1 MAPECLPVKM
11 KVAEKYLNAQS
22 ISKDT
27 FDPFILWK
35 NVRWFAYI
43 ICKKTNIFFDSFQM
57 PLSEL

>member
-1 MAPECLPVKM
+1 MALGCLPVKM
-11 KVAEKYLNAQS
+11 KVVEKYLNAQS

-43 ICKKTNIFFDSFQM
+43 IYNNANVFF
-57 PLSEL
+57 